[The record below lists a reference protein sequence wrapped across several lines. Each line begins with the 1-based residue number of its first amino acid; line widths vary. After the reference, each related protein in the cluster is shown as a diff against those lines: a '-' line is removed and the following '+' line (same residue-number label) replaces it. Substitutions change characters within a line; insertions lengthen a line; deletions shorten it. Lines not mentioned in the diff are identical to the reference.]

1 MSDSIALYGFTDPVV
16 RQHAAATDAQR
27 NAQLLQRCQEFEA
40 VLVNT
45 MMQSMRQTVPSDG
58 LFHGGHAEQMY
69 TSMLDMEYARQM
81 SIESRSSLARTMYE
95 RLQPQERPGVWGP
108 SQIQDVPVVRQALRV
123 TG

>member
-1 MSDSIALYGFTDPVV
+1 MSQSAVLFGITDPVV
-16 RQHAAATDAQR
+16 RPDVVATDEQR

-45 MMQSMRQTVPSDG
+45 MMQSMRETVPADG
-58 LFHGGHAEQMY
+58 LLHGGHAEKMY

-81 SIESRSSLARTMYE
+81 SAQTRSSLARTMYE

-108 SQIQDVPVVRQALRV
+108 SQIQDVPVVRRALRV